1 MCLALVFRE
10 ALTLDAVTAPLVAGA
25 DKEDAWRFVGRLSPG
40 ASSLQLS
47 FLVSLASGDVGSLR
61 CRRLSDV
68 ASTSVFKIFVDR
80 DSLFGFFGA
89 DPCTECCRI
98 LAICLSPIDTSRH
111 LERKKK
117 Q

>member
-61 CRRLSDV
+61 CRSVGRCVDECVQDLRGSRLLV
-68 ASTSVFKIFVDR
+68 WVLR
-80 DSLFGFFGA
+80 
-89 DPCTECCRI
+89 C
-98 LAICLSPIDTSRH
+98 
-111 LERKKK
+111 
-117 Q
+117 